1 MLGFKPAAKNPNKSL
16 DNRRGKWQTKGCVI
30 TVPALAGSRNNI
42 FGELEARMS
51 LRKNRGFTLVEL
63 LVVIS
68 IIGVLMALL
77 LPAVGAAR
85 EMARRVQCGNN
96 LRQLGQLAIGYE
108 QRKQNLPP
116 SRYLPREPQ
125 SGLYNLNRG
134 RVFNWVHAILPD
146 LDSNASKAIELYEY
160 NGDQTLASP
169 SVPEFDFYQFPAVAV
184 KIVTCPT
191 DDHADNPES
200 ANGLSYGMNCGLPNA
215 LENLSPI
222 NAPLDYPEN
231 GASVDRVLS
240 PNGRPRFQIS
250 IADIANNDGATNTI
264 LFGENVNL
272 VNWREAPEIP
282 GSGPGSHPFRP
293 VPPWPSFT
301 MAEHEIHVGIVWLYN
316 PALGFNKERPGDNG
330 AFYTLDVNH
339 ARPASYHPNGFM
351 MAFADGSTKFVAD
364 IIEYPV
370 YARLMT
376 SNGRRARDPYNPNV
390 APNPAWQA
398 VPLKD
403 GDY

>member
-1 MLGFKPAAKNPNKSL
+1 
-16 DNRRGKWQTKGCVI
+16 
-30 TVPALAGSRNNI
+30 
-42 FGELEARMS
+42 MS

-77 LPAVGAAR
+77 LPAIGAAR

-116 SRYLPREPQ
+116 SRYLPRENQ
-125 SGLYNLNRG
+125 SGAYNLTWG

-146 LDSNASKAIELYEY
+146 LDNNSSKAIELYEY
-160 NGDQTLASP
+160 KGDQSIPGFLYP
-169 SVPEFDFYQFPAVAV
+169 QDDFYRFPA
-184 KIVTCPT
+184 ISRPELRCPT
-191 DDHADNPES
+191 DDHADNPED
-200 ANGLSYGMNCGLPNA
+200 ANGLSYGLNCGLPNA
-215 LENLSPI
+215 LETLSPT
-222 NAPLDYPEN
+222 NLPLDYPEN

-272 VNWREAPEIP
+272 INWREAPEIP
-282 GSGPGSHPFRP
+282 GSGPGSHSFRP

-301 MAEHEIHVGIVWLYN
+301 MAEHELHVGIVWLYN
-316 PALGFNKERPGDNG
+316 PTVGLNKERPGDNG
-330 AFYTLDVNH
+330 LLYPLDVNH
-339 ARPASYHPNGFM
+339 ARPASFHPNGFM
-351 MAFADGSTKFVAD
+351 MAFADGSTKFVGD
-364 IIEYPV
+364 IVDYTV

-376 SNGRRARDPYNPNV
+376 SNGRRARDPYNSNV

>member
-1 MLGFKPAAKNPNKSL
+1 
-16 DNRRGKWQTKGCVI
+16 
-30 TVPALAGSRNNI
+30 
-42 FGELEARMS
+42 MS

-77 LPAVGAAR
+77 LPAIVAAR
-85 EMARRVQCGNN
+85 EMARRVQCGTN

-116 SRYLPREPQ
+116 SRYLPRENQ
-125 SGLYNLNRG
+125 SGAYNLANG

-146 LDSNASKAIELYEY
+146 LDNNASKAIEQYEY
-160 NGDQTLASP
+160 NGDQSLPSP
-169 SVPEFDFYQFPAVAV
+169 TVPQDDFYRFPAISLPVV
-184 KIVTCPT
+184 RCPT
-191 DDHADNPES
+191 DDHADNPED
-200 ANGLSYGMNCGLPNA
+200 ANGLSYGINCGLPNA
-215 LENLSPI
+215 LESLSPTTL
-222 NAPLDYPEN
+222 PLDYPEN

-240 PNGRPRFQIS
+240 PNGSPRFQIS
-250 IADIANNDGATNTI
+250 IADIANNDGATNTL

-272 VNWREAPEIP
+272 INWRDAP
-282 GSGPGSHPFRP
+282 GSNHTFRP
-293 VPPWPSFT
+293 SPSDSPPGPWTDFT

-316 PALGFNKERPGDNG
+316 PTVGLNKERPGDFG
-330 AFYTLDVNH
+330 LVYPLDVNH
-339 ARPASYHPNGFM
+339 ARPASFHPNGFM
-351 MAFADGSTKFVAD
+351 MAFADGSTKYVSD
-364 IIEYPV
+364 ILDYTV

-390 APNPAWQA
+390 APFPVYQQ